1 MVEIN
6 DDVRGRYNS
15 TSQIKFKIS
24 RSWSSLSDYSDA
36 CEPVSTYAGAIA
48 NFHAAD
54 DSALFKFK
62 QKMIKARSSR
72 VL

>member
-6 DDVRGRYNS
+6 DDVLGRYNS

>member
-6 DDVRGRYNS
+6 DDLRGTYNS
-15 TSQIKFKIS
+15 NSQIKSKIS

-54 DSALFKFK
+54 DSALLKIK
-62 QKMIKARSSR
+62 QKMIKTRASSA
-72 VL
+72 L